1 MKVGMQKVNDNEWL
15 IQMGNA
21 IVRLDRFT
29 THLLRISLKYGT
41 QDSSTKTQALLR
53 SYLGMTRKLDS
64 LAPNDWS
71 KLFDHVDRQD
81 LRIWLCLCENKAV
94 KNLALEK
101 LGHAAEAQMRED
113 MANIRLPDENA
124 QKEAIFR
131 FIKKIYELEDEGEI
145 EFFYEKSA
153 YL

>member
-41 QDSSTKTQALLR
+41 TSSSTKSHALLR

-64 LAPNDWS
+64 LAPNDWP
-71 KLFDHVDRQD
+71 KLLDHVDRSD
-81 LRIWLCLCENKAV
+81 LRVWLCLVEDTKL
-94 KNLALEK
+94 KNRALEK
-101 LGHAAEAQMRED
+101 LGHSAESQMRED
-113 MANIRLPDENA
+113 MATIPLPDELA

-131 FIKKIYELEDEGEI
+131 FIKRIYALEDEGEI

>member
-29 THLLRISLKYGT
+29 THLLRISLKYGAQT
-41 QDSSTKTQALLR
+41 SANKSHALLR

-71 KLFDHVDRQD
+71 KLLDHVDRQD
-81 LRIWLCLCENKAV
+81 LRIWLCLVEDSKL
-94 KNLALEK
+94 KNRALDK

-131 FIKKIYELEDEGEI
+131 FIKRIYELEDEGEI